1 MKKTIILF
9 VSGILSLSSAWA
21 QTEISGTVTDKK
33 KRPVEFANVFI
44 EGTSAGATTD
54 SLGRFDFRAKLK
66 GQQILSVTAMGYK
79 SDSRPVQSGT
89 PVSFHIVLQEDV
101 STLEPVVISAGSF
114 EASDKSKGASL
125 NPIDVVTTAGSNG
138 DIANALRTLPGTQQ
152 IGEQEGLFVRGGTNE
167 ETKQFMDGTLIKSP
181 NFSSVP
187 GILQPARVSPFLFK
201 GILFSSGG
209 YSALYGQALSGA
221 LILESTDLPEK
232 SSGVVGI
239 SPVVTVAGFQSL
251 AKNKRSSYGI
261 NTRYY
266 NTSLYNRVIPQKP
279 DYFKGP
285 GYFTTDANFRV
296 KTSDTGIL
304 KFYSNISQSEVGLR
318 NTDIDSALL
327 KNSFFVKNINFFNN
341 LSYREF
347 FGENWQLD
355 AGASYNFSK
364 DHIEN
369 KLLNASN
376 ERIVADTDPLQRKNN
391 DVNIRSDFAQSRLV
405 LSRFL
410 ENNWTLRFGGE
421 YFFSDDHYKTNSGE
435 IKLRDQLTALFAEAD
450 IYITPR
456 LAGRAGIRYEYSALL
471 KKSNVAPR
479 LSLAYRVTE
488 EAQIN
493 LAYGRFY
500 QKPENRFLQNADEMD
515 FSAST
520 HYVLNYTRKSNNRL
534 FRIEG
539 YYKDY
544 DKLVKTTPGITNGGS
559 GYARGAEFFWRDK
572 RSFKNLDYWIT
583 YTYLDTKREFQNYP
597 TVLRPTFSTPHTA
610 SVAIKR
616 LFDLET
622 YNLSANA
629 SYTFATG
636 RPYYNIGPGAS
647 GEEGIISDRG
657 TTRPYHGLNLS
668 LGCMTSLFREW
679 KNKDFTIL
687 AVGVNN
693 VLASKQVFGY
703 SYSADGSTKTPVT
716 LPAARSFFIGL
727 FITFGID
734 RTDDFQNEN
743 L

>member
-1 MKKTIILF
+1 MQRIIIIF
-9 VSGILSLSSAWA
+9 ISGILPLSSAWA

-33 KRPVEFANVFI
+33 KQPIEFANVFI

-54 SLGRFDFRAKLK
+54 SLGRFDFKTNLK
-66 GQQILSVTAMGYK
+66 GQQILSVSAMGYK
-79 SDSRPVQSGT
+79 SDSKPIQLHA
-89 PVSFHIVLQEDV
+89 PVSLNIVLQEDV

-221 LILESTDLPEK
+221 LILESTDLPDK

-239 SPVVTVAGFQSL
+239 SPVVAVAGFQSF
-251 AKNKRSSYGI
+251 AKNKKSSYGI

-266 NTSLYNRVIPQKP
+266 NTSLYNSVVTQKP

-285 GYFTTDANFRV
+285 GYFTGDANYRI

-304 KFYSNISQSEVGLR
+304 KFYSNVSTSAVGLR
-318 NTDIDSALL
+318 NPDIDSASL
-327 KNSFFVKNINFFNN
+327 KNSFTVRNINFFNN

-347 FGENWQLD
+347 LGDAWQLD

-364 DHIEN
+364 DDIQNE
-369 KLLNASN
+369 LLNASN
-376 ERIVADTDPLQRKNN
+376 EKVVANVYPLNGKNN
-391 DVNIRSDFAQSRLV
+391 EVKIRSDFAQGRLV

-410 ENNWTLRFGGE
+410 KNNWTLRFGGE
-421 YFFSDDHYKTNSGE
+421 YFFSDDHYKANDESE
-435 IKLRDQLTALFAEAD
+435 KLRDHLTALFSEAD

-456 LAGRAGIRYEYSALL
+456 LAGRAGVRYEYSALL
-471 KKSNVAPR
+471 KKSNIAPR
-479 LSLAYRVTE
+479 LSLAYRMDD
-488 EAQIN
+488 EAQLN

-500 QKPENRFLQNADEMD
+500 QKPENRFLQNASDME

-544 DKLVKTTPGITNGGS
+544 DKLVKTNPDVTNQGS
-559 GYARGAEFFWRDK
+559 GYAQGAEFFWRDK

-597 TVLRPTFSTPHTA
+597 TALHPTFSTPHTA
-610 SVAIKR
+610 SIAVKR

-622 YNLSANA
+622 YNVSVNT

-636 RPYYNIGPGAS
+636 RPYYNIAPGTS
-647 GEEGIISDRG
+647 GEEGIISDQG

-668 LGCMTSLFREW
+668 LGFMTSLFKEW

-687 AVGVNN
+687 AIGVNN
-693 VLASKQVFGY
+693 VLGSKQVFGY
-703 SYSADGSTKTPVT
+703 SYSADGSTKSPVT
-716 LPAARSFFIGL
+716 LPASRSFFAGL
-727 FITFGID
+727 FITFGVD